1 MEIGLRPT
9 ETRQPACALPFNQR
23 LQCLAQQ
30 GCPLAKAG
38 KVLRIGEQVIDGT
51 MTTRIEQARR
61 ALAG

>member
-1 MEIGLRPT
+1 VEIGLRPT

-38 KVLRIGEQVIDGT
+38 KVLRIREQVI
-51 MTTRIEQARR
+51 IQ
-61 ALAG
+61 